1 MMVLFQIAVEARD
14 GGKMIRSP
22 RQPQVGE
29 SFQRAIYGGAGD
41 SRDTSFYVGINL
53 VDGGMIV
60 AFEQRREDRQAL
72 NRYRNAALPA
82 GGVEPQESGGAD
94 LCGRFQGSFLS

>member
-41 SRDTSFYVGINL
+41 PGIRIFTS
-53 VDGGMIV
+53 
-60 AFEQRREDRQAL
+60 A
-72 NRYRNAALPA
+72 
-82 GGVEPQESGGAD
+82 
-94 LCGRFQGSFLS
+94 